1 MYNSQS
7 FFRLG
12 YGRVALAFT
21 VGVKPMAITINAE
34 TRTDL
39 GKGASRRLRHEAKM
53 PGILYGAGADPVN
66 LTIDLREI
74 RPQVDNEVF
83 YSSIIDL
90 KVDGKGEKVIV
101 RDMQHHPFKVDVMHI
116 DFQRVDPKH
125 KMHINVPLHF
135 IGEEVAPGVKLQG
148 GIFSH
153 VFTELEV
160 ECLPKDI
167 PEFIEVDVSALNSG
181 ESIHLTE
188 IKLPKGVEL
197 MAMKQGEDHD
207 TAVVAIHPPKGGAAA
222 DEEGEEEA
230 AAEE

>member
-1 MYNSQS
+1 
-7 FFRLG
+7 
-12 YGRVALAFT
+12 
-21 VGVKPMAITINAE
+21 MAITINAE

-39 GKGASRRLRHEAKM
+39 GKGASRRLRLEAKM
-53 PGILYGAGADPVN
+53 PGILYGAGGDPVN

-74 RPQVDNEVF
+74 RPQVENEVF
-83 YSSIIDL
+83 YSSIINL
-90 KVDGKGEKVIV
+90 KVDGKAEKVIV

-116 DFQRVDPKH
+116 DFQRVDAKH

-135 IGEEVAPGVKLQG
+135 IGEDVAPGVKLQG

-181 ESIHLTE
+181 ESIHLSE
-188 IKLPKGVEL
+188 IKMPKGVAL

-207 TAVVAIHPPKGGAAA
+207 TAVVAIHPPKVSAAA
-222 DEEGEEEA
+222 DEDDEKA
-230 AAEE
+230 PAAEE